1 MALYR
6 EGKAAMA
13 ADGTVTGTGTKWQS
27 SLSLIRPGAT
37 IMFCRHRF
45 NGSRKQGS

>member
-13 ADGTVTGTGTKWQS
+13 ADGTVTGTGTNGN
-27 SLSLIRPGAT
+27 L
-37 IMFCRHRF
+37 RF
-45 NGSRKQGS
+45 R